1 MASYSVFLVPATRK
15 QVEELQKRDRQRV
28 LDAIGSLREDP
39 RPHGCEKLSA
49 LDKYRISVGDF
60 RVVYTIDDTIVRV
73 VVVRVGHR
81 RDVYRRKG

>member
-1 MASYSVFLVPATRK
+1 MASYSVFLVPAAQK

-28 LDAIGSLREDP
+28 LDAIGSLRGDP

-49 LDKYRISVGDF
+49 LDKYRIRVGDF

-81 RDVYRRKG
+81 RDVHRKRG